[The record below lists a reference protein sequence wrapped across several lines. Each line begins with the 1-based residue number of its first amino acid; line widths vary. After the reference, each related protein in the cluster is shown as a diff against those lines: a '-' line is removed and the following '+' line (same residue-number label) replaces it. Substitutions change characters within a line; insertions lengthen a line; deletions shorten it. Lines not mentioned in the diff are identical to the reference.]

1 MDTYQVIEVVLA
13 TLAVAVA
20 LKLII
25 LLIAGGGSLARVGLA
40 TKGFFRILGDAATA
54 AKIAPLLG
62 PPEPAKPPRL
72 SGVPLRLLSILQRES
87 RLLDFLLEDISG
99 ASDDQV
105 GAGVRALHAKAQSVI
120 KERLT
125 LVPVLSGEEET
136 TVTVPAGFDPSAI
149 SVTGNVAGQPPFKGV
164 LKHRGWRVTDYKLP
178 TPPEGQD
185 DLVVFPA
192 EVELP

>member
-1 MDTYQVIEVVLA
+1 MDNPIVIVLA
-13 TLAVAVA
+13 TIGSLVVI
-20 LKLII
+20 KLIV
-25 LLIAGGGSLARVGLA
+25 LLIIGGGSLARLGLA
-40 TKGFFRILGDAATA
+40 IKAYFRVLSDPATA
-54 AKIAPLLG
+54 AKVAPLLG

-105 GAGVRALHAKAQSVI
+105 GAGVRALHTKAQAVL

-125 LVPVLSGEEET
+125 LVPVLAGEEES

-149 SVTGNVAGQPPFKGV
+149 SVTGNVTGQPPFKGI

-192 EVELP
+192 EVEIA